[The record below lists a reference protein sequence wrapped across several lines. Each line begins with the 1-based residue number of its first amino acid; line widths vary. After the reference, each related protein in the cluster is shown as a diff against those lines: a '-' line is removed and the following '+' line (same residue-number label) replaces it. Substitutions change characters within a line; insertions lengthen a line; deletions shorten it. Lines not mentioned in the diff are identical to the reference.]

1 MQPLFKSIGSDLSTA
16 GYNTAKTKNFHTS
29 AGSATFTNPIA
40 LKKNEDVNS
49 MTASL

>member
-1 MQPLFKSIGSDLSTA
+1 MQPLFKGMGLGLSTV
-16 GYNTAKTKNFHTS
+16 GYNTAKTKNFDTS

-40 LKKNEDVNS
+40 LKNEDVSS